1 MNDNNLNQDTNLDSL
16 NMNNQAPL
24 ELPKENTPIV
34 EDTTNLT
41 YSEVLRPGE
50 ELDDYHHEQHT
61 EVIDTKFLKNNT
73 LAILAIATSLIIP
86 VVPIVLAIIAIIQIR
101 KTHEGARPL
110 AIAAI
115 FINLIVIAVET
126 VLFMFIQGIGPF
138 EDKMKNVT
146 EDQMRICN
154 YFAYGCDNDE
164 DEDGFKTCS
173 YCKDDECID
182 IVTIECPTDALLEK
196 SKLDNEKRENL
207 TINK

>member
-1 MNDNNLNQDTNLDSL
+1 MNDNNLNEDKNLDSL
-16 NMNNQAPL
+16 NMNNEAPL
-24 ELPKENTPIV
+24 QIPEENTAV
-34 EDTTNLT
+34 VQDTTNLE
-41 YSEVLRPGE
+41 YAEVLKPGE
-50 ELDDYHHEQHT
+50 ELDDYHHEQ
-61 EVIDTKFLKNNT
+61 EVEVVDTKFLKNNQ
-73 LAILAIATSLIIP
+73 LAIISLVLSIFLP
-86 VVPIVLAIIAIIQIR
+86 VLPIVLAIIAILQIR

-115 FINLIVIAVET
+115 GVNIVIIIAELT
-126 VLFMFIQGIGPF
+126 VFMFIKGIGPF

-182 IVTIECPTDALLEK
+182 IVTIECPTESLQEK
-196 SKLDNEKRENL
+196 SIEDNKKRDNL